1 MCSFEGV
8 DAGGRAGGG
17 KADTEQ
23 AERKRCGRGKAE
35 RQGKQSQRS
44 GSEARAKAEAKQE
57 QSGSKARAKAEA
69 KQAGVDNRRFPVVMA
84 GGITCSHPEHRS

>member
-17 KADTEQ
+17 EADTEQ
-23 AERKRCGRGKAE
+23 AERKRSGRGKAE
-35 RQGKQSQRS
+35 RQGKQSQR
-44 GSEARAKAEAKQE
+44 
-57 QSGSKARAKAEA
+57 SGSKARAKAEA

>member
-17 KADTEQ
+17 EADTEQ
-23 AERKRCGRGKAE
+23 AERKRSGRGKAE

-44 GSEARAKAEAKQE
+44 GSEAGAERKQGKS
-57 QSGSKARAKAEA
+57 QSGSEA
-69 KQAGVDNRRFPVVMA
+69 SVDNRRFPVVMA

>member
-17 KADTEQ
+17 EADTEQ
-23 AERKRCGRGKAE
+23 AERKRSGRGKAE

-44 GSEARAKAEAKQE
+44 GSEARA
-57 QSGSKARAKAEA
+57 RAKA